1 MPQNVR
7 LNLNLVL
14 QDLIDLYEAIRILSD
29 PCSNPKKGVILTY
42 NLSKLFCYYFDTL
55 CIYSINLERGI

>member
-42 NLSKLFCYYFDTL
+42 NLSKLFLLLF
-55 CIYSINLERGI
+55 

>member
-29 PCSNPKKGVILTY
+29 PCSNRVILTY